1 MSRHLLPVGG
11 LMLLCALIA
20 LGTTTAEAA
29 GIGVH
34 LRVHAQKHSAG
45 GCRGTQPACRHG
57 SGRAGAIATESEH
70 EKYSA
75 GRSGRKYGDQIA
87 QMSDRRES
95 FTSAGSASRPEVKI
109 ALRLQLGDPHHA
121 ATLGGNKT
129 RQQIL
134 QRDILRLHGVAAGG
148 EFETGFGELPDA
160 F

>member
-1 MSRHLLPVGG
+1 MSRHFPV
-11 LMLLCALIA
+11 LACLVLLCPDRAWCDRGGSGRHRRALDGSCA
-20 LGTTTAEAA
+20 
-29 GIGVH
+29 
-34 LRVHAQKHSAG
+34 KHSAG
-45 GCRGTQPACRHG
+45 GCWGTQPACRHG
-57 SGRAGAIATESEH
+57 SGRAGAIAAESEH

-75 GRSGRKYGDQIA
+75 RYSGRKYGDQIA

-109 ALRLQLGDPHHA
+109 ALRLQLGDPHRA

>member
-1 MSRHLLPVGG
+1 MSRHFPVLAC
-11 LMLLCALIA
+11 LMLLCAQIA
-20 LGTTTAEAA
+20 PGATTAEAA

-34 LRVHAQKHSAG
+34 LTVHAQNIPRAVAG
-45 GCRGTQPACRHG
+45 AHNRHG

-75 GRSGRKYGDQIA
+75 RYSGRKYGDQIA